1 MLDNIED
8 VAGDGLPLESHLKG
22 VPLILGPRRLRSPIL
37 TMGHLGTHV
46 VWSILNAR
54 ATLFLQRLGIYK
66 SFVAII
72 LMAGPLSGLIVQ
84 PTVGVLSDHCTS
96 SWGRRRPYV
105 FIGLVF
111 CCFSLVCLA
120 TASSMSYQEEG
131 ARFRPFTALIGILG
145 IMGIDISV
153 NTLSAAHRALTMDV
167 LGPEE
172 QDMASAWSTRYG
184 NAGSLIGYMLGLLD
198 LPKIFGF
205 MGLTDHLALLCICA
219 IVFVLITHAS
229 LFFLLRESVLLRLN
243 RPRTLAQSITNI
255 PVDLYRCGRTLPPA
269 LWDLLV
275 IQFFS
280 WLAWFPVLYY
290 AATWVAEI
298 FSLAHGHSAKEAS
311 AKTKLGEEARRVGSK
326 ALFYYALTG
335 LVASIV
341 LPWCVYEPMTARSL
355 AHTRY
360 ESAPQNDTELNDLH
374 GTERPENMGDDE
386 DDDNWNHPTAGS
398 ITNAPR
404 QPWWRRIR
412 HGLTLAEIWFLSQVM
427 FVFTIMFFTC
437 PVFGSKSITGAIVL
451 VSVLGILWSVTMW
464 VPYALLGILVISN
477 KSTTIGLQRATIDLR
492 SETGT
497 VTGLHNWAIVLPQ
510 LVTSMLSSL
519 VFLLPSLLFDPSTAE
534 SLDST
539 GLLLRVGS
547 LCTLYAATCTFR
559 WIRTHDAAIC
569 R

>member
-1 MLDNIED
+1 MLDNLED
-8 VAGDGLPLESHLKG
+8 VAGDGMPLESHLKG
-22 VPLILGPRRLRSPIL
+22 IATILGPRRLRSPIL

-105 FIGLVF
+105 FMGLIS
-111 CCFSLVCLA
+111 CCFSLMCLA
-120 TASSMSYQEEG
+120 ISSSVSYQEEG

-153 NTLSAAHRALTMDV
+153 NSLSAAHRALTMDV

-172 QDMASAWSTRYG
+172 QDIASAWSTRYG

-205 MGLTDHLALLCICA
+205 TGFSDHLALLCICA
-219 IVFVLITHAS
+219 IVFVLLTHAS
-229 LFFLLRESVLLRLN
+229 LFVFLRESVLTNPN
-243 RPRTLAQSITNI
+243 RPRTLAQSIANI

-311 AKTKLGEEARRVGSK
+311 GKTKLGEEARRVGSK

-341 LPWCVYEPMTARSL
+341 LPWCVYHPTAARSL
-355 AHTRY
+355 AHTHY

-374 GTERPENMGDDE
+374 TTEQPEN
-386 DDDNWNHPTAGS
+386 DDDVHNGGNDRMTCS
-398 ITNAPR
+398 ITNASR
-404 QPWWRRIR
+404 HQWWRRIR
-412 HGLTLAEIWFLSQVM
+412 QGLTLAEVWFLSQII
-427 FVFTIMFFTC
+427 FVVTVMFFTC
-437 PVFGSKSITGAIVL
+437 PVFGSKSIRGAIAL
-451 VSVLGILWSVTMW
+451 VGVLGILWSVTMW

-477 KSTTIGLQRATIDLR
+477 KSTTTGLQPATVDLR
-492 SETGT
+492 TETGT
-497 VTGLHNWAIVLPQ
+497 ITGLHNWAIVLPQ

-519 VFLLPSLLFDPSTAE
+519 LFLLPNLLFESSTAE

-539 GLLLRVGS
+539 GLLFRVGS

-559 WIRTHDAAIC
+559 WIRTHDAAVC

>member
-1 MLDNIED
+1 
-8 VAGDGLPLESHLKG
+8 
-22 VPLILGPRRLRSPIL
+22 
-37 TMGHLGTHV
+37 MGT
-46 VWSILNAR
+46 
-54 ATLFLQRLGIYK
+54 
-66 SFVAII
+66 
-72 LMAGPLSGLIVQ
+72 
-84 PTVGVLSDHCTS
+84 
-96 SWGRRRPYV
+96 
-105 FIGLVF
+105 
-111 CCFSLVCLA
+111 
-120 TASSMSYQEEG
+120 
-131 ARFRPFTALIGILG
+131 
-145 IMGIDISV
+145 
-153 NTLSAAHRALTMDV
+153 
-167 LGPEE
+167 
-172 QDMASAWSTRYG
+172 
-184 NAGSLIGYMLGLLD
+184 
-198 LPKIFGF
+198 
-205 MGLTDHLALLCICA
+205 
-219 IVFVLITHAS
+219 
-229 LFFLLRESVLLRLN
+229 
-243 RPRTLAQSITNI
+243 
-255 PVDLYRCGRTLPPA
+255 PP
-269 LWDLLV
+269 
-275 IQFFS
+275 
-280 WLAWFPVLYY
+280 
-290 AATWVAEI
+290 
-298 FSLAHGHSAKEAS
+298 KEAS

-360 ESAPQNDTELNDLH
+360 ESAPQNDTELNYLH

-386 DDDNWNHPTAGS
+386 GDDNWNHPTAGS

-427 FVFTIMFFTC
+427 FVFTIMLFTC